1 MYRSL
6 SLIVALAMLV
16 GSGVAV
22 AAAPTDEAAQGLYEG
37 TRTDAAGAH
46 KFEARVVAW
55 GKGDMKI
62 FVREPAAEGKVDK
75 ADLDGKIADG
85 ALTFKGKAG
94 DKEWALALTGEAI
107 TGTAGAGKVEMKKIE
122 RVSPTMGAKPP
133 TGAIVLIDGKNFDN
147 VACAKNKDG
156 TEQEWKVAADGGVLV
171 AKGGFS
177 SKQKFEGNI
186 KMHVEFKN
194 PIMPAARDQGR
205 GNSGTFLPNGDEIQ
219 VLDSFGSPSYKGGGC
234 GGLYRYKDP
243 DAFDV
248 FSLASAP
255 PGQWQTYDIE
265 YKADKADGKLTGKP
279 TVTVLHNGIKIHDN
293 VKVEKDA
300 KVGDVHWQDHG
311 NPVQY
316 RNIWVQPIE
325 DK

>member
-1 MYRSL
+1 MHRSL
-6 SLIVALAMLV
+6 SLIVVLALVA
-16 GSGVAV
+16 GTGVAM
-22 AAAPTDEAAQGLYEG
+22 AAAPTEGGVQGLYEG

-55 GKGDMKI
+55 GKGEMKVYI
-62 FVREPAAEGKVDK
+62 RETDADGKVAK
-75 ADLDGKIADG
+75 ADLDGKIDG
-85 ALTFKGKAG
+85 EALNIKGKAG
-94 DKEWALALTGEAI
+94 DKEWALALAGEAI
-107 TGTAGAGKVEMKKIE
+107 TGTAGADKVEMKKVV
-122 RVSPTMGAKPP
+122 RLSPTMGAKPP
-133 TGAIVLIDGKNFDN
+133 AGAIVLLDSKNFDEMT
-147 VACAKNKDG
+147 CSKNKDG
-156 TEQEWKVAADGGVLV
+156 TDQEWKVAADGGVMIP
-171 AKGGFS
+171 KGGMT
-177 SKQKFEGNI
+177 SKKKFDGSI

-194 PIMPAARDQGR
+194 PLMPTQRDQGR

-255 PGQWQTYDIE
+255 PEQWQTYDIE
-265 YKADKADGKLTGKP
+265 YKVEKADGKPTGKP

-293 VKVEKDA
+293 AKCEKDA
-300 KVGDVHWQDHG
+300 RAGSVNWQDHG

-316 RNIWVQPIE
+316 RNIWVVPIE
-325 DK
+325 EK